1 MHLMWSRGEPYLH
14 TTTDR
19 KKGCP
24 RQRDSAECTDRVHNP
39 AMKLR
44 NGACAALLA
53 ALPLLGCSP
62 RQTPGP
68 WLGAVTTVAAPGGAG
83 SQFPHLAGGDPL
95 PLVLSWL
102 ETRPDGS
109 VALQHATWRDGA
121 WGPPGT
127 VASGTDW
134 FVNWADFPSVV
145 PVSAS
150 HWLAHWLQQ
159 RPGNVYSYDVQ
170 VAASSDGGR
179 SWSPAGTPHADRTP
193 TEHGFVSIFADA
205 GRGSAVWLDGRHTG
219 GGEHAHDA
227 GGAGAMTLRGAQ
239 LGPDG
244 RVSGT
249 DAEIDARTC
258 DCCQTDA
265 AVTADGPVV
274 VYRDRG
280 ADEVRDIALVR
291 LERGQWSAPVTVHA
305 DGWRIDA
312 CPVNGPAVAAR
323 GRSVVVAWFTAP
335 DRPRVRVA
343 FSADAGRTFAAPV
356 EIGAGDALGRVDV
369 VLLDDG
375 RAVVSWLRQGSSGA
389 EIVAQPVD
397 RTATRGPA
405 VVVAGTAV
413 QRASGFPQMALA
425 GDGLLFAWTEAG
437 AQPRLRTAYATLR

>member
-1 MHLMWSRGEPYLH
+1 M
-14 TTTDR
+14 
-19 KKGCP
+19 
-24 RQRDSAECTDRVHNP
+24 N
-39 AMKLR
+39 LR
-44 NGACAALLA
+44 NGACALLA
-53 ALPLLGCSP
+53 TLPLLGCGPGPSA
-62 RQTPGP
+62 PGP
-68 WLGAVTTVAAPGGAG
+68 WLGEIVAIPAPGGAG
-83 SQFPHLAGGDPL
+83 GQFPHLAGGDPL
-95 PLVLSWL
+95 PIVLSWL
-102 ETRPDGS
+102 EPGADGA
-109 VALQHATWRDGA
+109 VALQQATWRDGA
-121 WGPPGT
+121 WSKPAT

-145 PVSAS
+145 PVSAN

-170 VAASSDGGR
+170 IAASTDGGR
-179 SWSPAGTPHADRTP
+179 HWSPAGPPHADGTP
-193 TEHGFVSIFADA
+193 TEHGFVSIFADG
-205 GRGSAVWLDGRHTG
+205 GRGRAVWLDGRHTG
-219 GGEHAHDA
+219 GGHAHEA
-227 GGAGAMTLRGAQ
+227 GGAGSMTLRGAQ

-244 RVSGT
+244 RVEGM

-291 LERGQWSAPVTVHA
+291 LEHGRWSAPVTVHA

-323 GRSVVVAWFTAP
+323 GRNVVVAWFTAP

-375 RAVVSWLRQGSSGA
+375 RAVVSWLRQGPSGA
-389 EIVAQPVD
+389 QIVAQPVD
-397 RTATRGPA
+397 RSATRGPA

-437 AQPRLRTAYATLR
+437 AEPRLRTACATLR